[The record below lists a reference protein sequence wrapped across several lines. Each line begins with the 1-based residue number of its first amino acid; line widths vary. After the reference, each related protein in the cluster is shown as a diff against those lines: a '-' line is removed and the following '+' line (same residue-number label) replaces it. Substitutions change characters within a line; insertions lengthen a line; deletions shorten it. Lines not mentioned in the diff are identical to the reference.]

1 MNGVPADAFVFFGA
15 TGDLAFKKIFPALQ
29 RMIRLGSLGVP
40 VVGVS
45 RGGFDLDRL
54 RARALQSLEAHGGV
68 DPAAFEKLCSLLRY
82 VDGDYADPATFAA
95 LRSALGAAAHP
106 THYLAIPPSAFGL
119 VIGQL
124 AKSGCAAGARV
135 IVEKPFGRDRSSAEA
150 LNAILL
156 STFDEGDIFRID
168 HYLGKNAVQNLAF
181 FRFSNAFLEPIWNR
195 SFIESVQITMAER
208 FGVQGRGAFYEEA
221 GAIRDVVQNH
231 LLQVLANVAMEP
243 PARTSDN
250 ETIRDEKA
258 KVLKAIPPLGPG
270 DVTRG
275 QFRGYRAETGVAPES
290 VVETFAALRLK
301 VHSWRWQGVPF
312 YIRAGKCLPVNCTEV
327 FVRLREPPPVY
338 LAAPPANYFRFRLG
352 PEVTIAIG
360 ASVKRPGEQFVG
372 EQIELLVA
380 HEPAPEDVDPYE
392 QLLGDA
398 MRGEPFRFARRD
410 YVEEAWRIVDP
421 AIAAGTPV
429 FEYEPGTWG
438 PREACALIAPG
449 TWDDPTGCL

>member
-1 MNGVPADAFVFFGA
+1 
-15 TGDLAFKKIFPALQ
+15 
-29 RMIRLGSLGVP
+29 
-40 VVGVS
+40 
-45 RGGFDLDRL
+45 
-54 RARALQSLEAHGGV
+54 
-68 DPAAFEKLCSLLRY
+68 
-82 VDGDYADPATFAA
+82 
-95 LRSALGAAAHP
+95 
-106 THYLAIPPSAFGL
+106 
-119 VIGQL
+119 
-124 AKSGCAAGARV
+124 
-135 IVEKPFGRDRSSAEA
+135 
-150 LNAILL
+150 
-156 STFDEGDIFRID
+156 
-168 HYLGKNAVQNLAF
+168 VQNLAF

-195 SFIESVQITMAER
+195 NFIDSVQITMAER

-231 LLQVLANVAMEP
+231 MLQVLANVAMEP

-270 DVTRG
+270 DVIRG
-275 QFRGYRAETGVAPES
+275 QFRGYRAEAGVAPTS
-290 VVETFAALRLK
+290 PVETFAALRLTLQ
-301 VHSWRWQGVPF
+301 SWRWQGVPF

-338 LAAPPANYFRFRLG
+338 LEVPPANFFRFRLS
-352 PEVTIAIG
+352 PEVTIGIG
-360 ASVKRPGEQFVG
+360 ATVKRAGEQHIG

-410 YVEEAWRIVDP
+410 WVEEAWRIVDP
-421 AIAAGTPV
+421 AIAAGSPA

-438 PREACALIAPG
+438 PREASALIAPG
-449 TWDDPTGCL
+449 AWDDPTGCL